1 MKLRELVFEDRLIEF
16 SQKQHF
22 SLSLSIILASSY
34 WNINC
39 LIFKF
44 ARIILLPSAILILD
58 KLITS
63 TFISLFSP
71 LHPRVQGSLTE
82 QLFESWETLSG
93 FIRRFDNTASLKR
106 CPQSS
111 LIVPRQGSAHPDP
124 QFSGGRISSCRVVRR
139 RRRLNRPPRRLETFL
154 HELLAF
160 IGAEAIGGSCI
171 FALIC
176 FDVSSFIVSSFVVLK
191 NRNLRKQ
198 LRYIWVGN

>member
-1 MKLRELVFEDRLIEF
+1 M
-16 SQKQHF
+16 
-22 SLSLSIILASSY
+22 
-34 WNINC
+34 
-39 LIFKF
+39 IFKF

-124 QFSGGRISSCRVVRR
+124 QFSGGRISSCRVATSKTPQSSSSAPRDISARIISVYWSRGHRRQLHFRFDLFRRFFVHCFFVR
-139 RRRLNRPPRRLETFL
+139 
-154 HELLAF
+154 
-160 IGAEAIGGSCI
+160 
-171 FALIC
+171 C
-176 FDVSSFIVSSFVVLK
+176 FEK
-191 NRNLRKQ
+191 
-198 LRYIWVGN
+198 